1 MPQLL
6 INVSYSDVVKPLE
19 DGGDREQWSAEVR
32 SIMEVL
38 EQRLLQYDPMAS
50 YFDVDYPVD
59 QETMVA
65 FCEVYDQ
72 EGEDIVTLI
81 LNYE

>member
-6 INVSYSDVVKPLE
+6 INVSYKDVVKPLE
-19 DGGDREQWSAEVR
+19 DGGSESEWDAEVR

-38 EQRLLQYDPMAS
+38 EQRLIAHDPAAT
-50 YFDVDYPVD
+50 YFGVDYPVD
-59 QETMVA
+59 QEQMYA

-72 EGEDIVTLI
+72 EGDDIVTLI
-81 LNYE
+81 LTYE

>member
-6 INVSYSDVVKPLE
+6 INVSYENVVKPLE
-19 DGGDREQWSAEVR
+19 DGGSESEWGAEVR

-38 EQRLLQYDPMAS
+38 EQRLLAYDPAAT
-50 YFDVDYPVD
+50 YFGVDYPVN
-59 QETMVA
+59 QEQMYA

-72 EGEDIVTLI
+72 EGDDIVTLI
-81 LNYE
+81 LAYE